1 MRISLALLPLALCAA
16 PAIAQPAPPVAQLPP
31 ELADPATAG
40 LLTDAMQS
48 LSKAF
53 LDLPVG
59 EVQAALDGRKP
70 TSADRRRTVGS
81 ESGIDERDL
90 QQRIA
95 AARPQI
101 EQSIR
106 AVNHALPEITR
117 NLIEVQRSVER
128 ALANMP
134 DPNYPR
140 R

>member
-40 LLTDAMQS
+40 RLTDAMQS

>member
-40 LLTDAMQS
+40 RLTDAMHS

-106 AVNHALPEITR
+106 AVNQALPEITR